1 MKRKIAMIEL
11 RVSPS
16 STGSWTKQG
25 YEAIYSGHDEIR
37 QLDSFYTWLLNLI
50 EAVPGRRLLD
60 VACGVG
66 VLPNKAAEIGLE
78 AYGVDM
84 SEEAMRTALGEGSAG
99 FVIGNGESL
108 PYPAGYFDYVTS
120 IGSLEHYLDPFCGAR
135 ELARVMVPHGR
146 ACILLPN
153 LFSILGTVYNALK
166 HGRTVG
172 DNQPLQRYAALKDW
186 QDLLEQGGFIVERV
200 VKYERERPRSLRD
213 LSWYLRH
220 PKPLVRLLL
229 TPFIPLNWA
238 SCFVYL
244 CRKR

>member
-1 MKRKIAMIEL
+1 MKKQIAMVEL
-11 RVSPS
+11 QVSPS
-16 STGSWTKQG
+16 VTGGWTKQG
-25 YEAIYSGHDEIR
+25 YEAIYSGPDEIR
-37 QLDSFYTWLLNLI
+37 QLDSFYAWLLDLI
-50 EAVPGRRLLD
+50 EAIPGRRLLD

-66 VLPNKAAEIGLE
+66 VLSNKAAEIGLK
-78 AYGVDM
+78 AHGVDL
-84 SEEAMRTALGEGSAG
+84 SKEAIRTALGEGSAG

-120 IGSLEHYLDPFCGAR
+120 IGSLEHYLDPFWGAR
-135 ELARVMVPHGR
+135 ELARVMAPGGR

-153 LFSILGTVYNALK
+153 LYSILGTVYNALK
-166 HGRTVG
+166 YGRTVG

-186 QDLLEQGGFIVERV
+186 QDLLEQGGFVVERV
-200 VKYERERPRSLRD
+200 VKYEREWPRSLRD

-220 PKPLVRLLL
+220 PRSLVKLLL

-244 CRKR
+244 CGKR